1 MSSGVE
7 SLPPVGGRPI
17 STTHASLAIAIA
29 GLLFCLS
36 NPQVL
41 AQAGGTLRG
50 TVQDPQQAAVPGAT
64 IRIHASGGL
73 TPKTTV
79 TDSSGTYRFEGV
91 SAGTWLLEVS
101 APGFRRATRSLHVEV
116 GIALVEDL
124 MLEVEGFNDSVVV
137 TATRSETTVARSPVS
152 ASVITQ
158 QDMEARPLQSVDQ
171 QLTLTEGVHVQRT
184 RGPATIDASVVM
196 RGFASAS
203 RTLVLLDGQPI
214 NDSYSG
220 TVDWAGMPM
229 TEISS
234 VEVVRGPFSS
244 LYGSN
249 ALAGVINIRTRPV
262 ERRQFELQG
271 QFGTY
276 DSSRVSAGFNDRMFN
291 KLGVSLGVQRFR
303 TAGYSPRTI
312 VVAPGTGTGT
322 LVTGPIMT
330 RTTAGALTAIVGES
344 GRNSFSQSTIRG
356 KGEYIISPTAFVSL
370 QYIRMGYH
378 IAYDEYRS
386 YLRDASGNSIDSG
399 AVVFD
404 DNGVQRRLA
413 VAPTNF
419 LTAPAE
425 QHSNFYS
432 ATYQQAFSSGSLL
445 RIDGSYYGLPF
456 LQFRQ
461 PGTGST
467 LMAGPGTLTSQVR
480 RNAHLNIQY
489 DRRIRRHGL
498 TLGAET
504 RGDLASTANFG
515 LGNWTQSDS
524 ILNQSFFAK
533 GRSITQSAY
542 VQDQLALSDRLSL
555 VFGARHDYWKGY
567 DGVADNFFNS
577 AAPRAEYPE
586 RSNNRLNGKVALGL
600 NLPQDWNLRLSVGTS
615 FRNPNVFDLYS
626 TSISSGVTR
635 AGNPA
640 LKPETVNSWETGVRK
655 RVGEGTSVDM
665 AYYENRITNL
675 VYRQTDLATDPR
687 GNFLIN
693 VNAGAGRTRGLETA
707 FRHQIWR
714 GLQFRGTY
722 TYTRALITKNEANPA
737 IVGRRVTFIP
747 PHMASGQLLGLHGKW
762 TSSLSGRYVSKQ
774 FSSDT
779 NTDTTKGVPG
789 SYSPYFTTDAGLTYN
804 VDSRWQVFASGENL
818 LNRRYYTSSLSPGRT
833 MYGGIRLR
841 I

>member
-1 MSSGVE
+1 MSSGVA
-7 SLPPVGGRPI
+7 SRPPVAARPV
-17 STTHASLAIAIA
+17 STTHASLAIAMA
-29 GLLFCLS
+29 GLIFCL
-36 NPQVL
+36 NAPLVL
-41 AQAGGTLRG
+41 AQTGGILQG

-64 IRIHASGGL
+64 LRILASGGL
-73 TPKTTV
+73 SPKTTG
-79 TDSSGTYRFEGV
+79 TDSSGTYRFESV
-91 SAGTWLLEVS
+91 SPGTWVLEVS
-101 APGFRRATRSLHVEV
+101 APGFRRSTRSVRV
-116 GIALVEDL
+116 VSGAALVEDVK
-124 MLEVEGFNDSVVV
+124 LEVEGISDSVVV
-137 TATRSETTVARSPVS
+137 TATRSETDVASSPIS
-152 ASVITQ
+152 ASVITLK
-158 QDMEARPLQSVDQ
+158 DIEARPLQSVDQ

-220 TVDWAGMPM
+220 TVDWAGLPM
-229 TEISS
+229 TEVSS

-249 ALAGVINIRTRPV
+249 ALGGVINIRTRPV

-271 QFGTY
+271 EYGTY
-276 DSSRVSAGFNDRMFN
+276 DTARVSAGFSDRMFN
-291 KLGVSLGVQRFR
+291 KFGVSLGVQRFR

-312 VVAPGTGTGT
+312 VAAPGAGTGT

-330 RTTAGALTAIVGES
+330 RTTAGAPTAIVGES
-344 GRNSFSQSTIRG
+344 GKNSLNQGTIRA
-356 KGEYIISPTAFVSL
+356 KGEYIISPTALVSL
-370 QYIRMGYH
+370 QYIRMGYD
-378 IAYDEYRS
+378 IAYDQYRS
-386 YLRDASGNSIDSG
+386 YLRDASGNSIDNG

-413 VAPTNF
+413 VTPTNF
-419 LTAPAE
+419 LQSPAE

-445 RIDGSYYGLPF
+445 RIDGSYYTIPF
-456 LQFRQ
+456 LQFRS
-461 PGTGST
+461 PGAGST
-467 LMAGPGTLTSQVR
+467 LVAGPGTLTNQVR
-480 RNAHLNIQY
+480 WNAHANIQY
-489 DRRIRRHGL
+489 DRHVRRHGL
-498 TLGAET
+498 TFGAET
-504 RGDLASTANFG
+504 RRDLASTANFA
-515 LGNWTQSDS
+515 LGNWTQPDS
-524 ILNQSFFAK
+524 RLNQSFFAR
-533 GRSITQSAY
+533 GRSVTQSAY
-542 VQDQLALSDRLSL
+542 VQDQLRLTDRLSL

-567 DGVADNFFNS
+567 DGIADNFFNS

-586 RSNNRLNGKVALGL
+586 HSNNKLNGKVALGYS
-600 NLPQDWNLRLSVGTS
+600 LPQDWNLRLSAGTS

-635 AGNPA
+635 AGNPN
-640 LKPETVNSWETGVRK
+640 LKPETVKSWEAGVRK
-655 RVGEGTSVDM
+655 RVGEGASADV
-665 AYYENRITNL
+665 AYYENYITNL

-693 VNAGAGRTRGLETA
+693 VNAGGGRTRGMETGV
-707 FRHQIWR
+707 RQQLGR

-774 FSSDT
+774 FNSDA

-804 VDSRWQVFASGENL
+804 VDSRWQVFASAENL
-818 LNRRYYTSSLSPGRT
+818 LNRRYYTFSISPGRT
-833 MYGGIRLR
+833 MYGGFRLR